1 MKFLNFLS
9 SYVWSMWLNV
19 YLIDLSP
26 NGDFHLKN
34 TNKLE
39 TKIVKKRGI

>member
-9 SYVWSMWLNV
+9 SYVPRLNV